1 MELKPI
7 IPINLNV
14 DQTNYYWFKEGFSLD
29 EIKSIEDIS
38 TDFPFEEAT
47 TVSSDSNIEFG
58 LNEEVRKSQIKWLL
72 LNSKTDWIYNK
83 IVDMAIEANTT
94 WEFNL
99 HSIIDS
105 IQYTEYYEGGG
116 HYDWHVDIGPQNISH
131 RKVSV
136 TIQLSDSD
144 EYEGGDLELWSGSGY
159 HIMPRGKGVSTF
171 FPSFTMHRITPV
183 TKGTRKSLVLWIGG
197 VHYK

>member
-7 IPINLNV
+7 IPINLDV

-38 TDFPFEEAT
+38 MDFPFEKAT
-47 TVSSDSNIEFG
+47 TVSSDPN
-58 LNEEVRKSQIKWLL
+58 NDKARKSQIKWLL

-94 WEFNL
+94 WEFDL

-144 EYEGGDLELWSGSGY
+144 EYEGGELELWTGNGY
-159 HIMPRGKGVSTF
+159 HVMPRGKGVSTF
-171 FPSFTMHRITPV
+171 FPSFTMHRVTPV

-197 VHYK
+197 GHYK

>member
-7 IPINLNV
+7 IPINLDV

-38 TDFPFEEAT
+38 MDFPFEKAT
-47 TVSSDSNIEFG
+47 TVSSDPN
-58 LNEEVRKSQIKWLL
+58 NDKARKSQIKWLL

-94 WEFNL
+94 WEFDL

-144 EYEGGDLELWSGSGY
+144 EYEGGELE
-159 HIMPRGKGVSTF
+159 
-171 FPSFTMHRITPV
+171 
-183 TKGTRKSLVLWIGG
+183 
-197 VHYK
+197 